1 MIGFTGLRYWP
12 GRYVLVLNGAYWTG
26 QLDRLGVPHA
36 SFNPHR
42 ARKFVSAR
50 HAYESARPI
59 EALRD
64 WHAKRVL
71 QHVSWKTSSV
81 AELAT

>member
-1 MIGFTGLRYWP
+1 MIGFTGLRHWP

-26 QLDRLGVPHA
+26 QLDLLGVPQA
-36 SFNPHR
+36 SFNLHR

-59 EALRD
+59 EALQD
-64 WHAKRVL
+64 WHAKRVPPPM
-71 QHVSWKTSSV
+71 SWATSSV